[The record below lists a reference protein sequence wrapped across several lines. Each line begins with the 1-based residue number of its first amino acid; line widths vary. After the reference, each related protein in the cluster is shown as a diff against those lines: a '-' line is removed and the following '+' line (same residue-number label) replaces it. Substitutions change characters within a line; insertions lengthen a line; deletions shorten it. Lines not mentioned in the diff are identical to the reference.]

1 MKIIAGILKG
11 RVLHF
16 PKTRIRPTTDKV
28 RGAIF
33 NMITA
38 NFTDILNYCTVYDIF
53 AGTGAMGIEALSR
66 GAKNVVFIETD
77 KIALKYLREN
87 LKGLES
93 ITRVIPYDARRAI
106 DKLQSEKFDVIF
118 LDPPYNIGLL
128 NPIID
133 KLAKF
138 NILTK
143 NGIIVVEHHQKEEF
157 GIPDNLISYK
167 RKSYNDTII
176 TILINKET
184 K

>member
-11 RVLHF
+11 KVLHF

-38 NFTDILNYCTVYDIF
+38 NFPDILNNCTVCDIF

-66 GAKNVVFIETD
+66 GANNVIFIETD

-87 LKGLES
+87 LKGLENK
-93 ITRVIPYDARRAI
+93 IRVIPYDARRAV
-106 DKLQSEKFDVIF
+106 DKLQSEKCDVIF

-138 NILTK
+138 NILTN
-143 NGIIVVEHHQKEEF
+143 NGIIIVEHHQKEEF
-157 GIPDNLISYK
+157 DISENLELFK

>member
-1 MKIIAGILKG
+1 MKIIAGTLKG
-11 RVLHF
+11 KILHF

-38 NFTDILNYCTVYDIF
+38 NFPNILNDCSVCDIF

-77 KIALKYLREN
+77 KNALSYLREN

-93 ITRVIPYDARRAI
+93 KTRVIPYDARRAI
-106 DKLQSEKFDVIF
+106 DKLQSAKCGVIF
-118 LDPPYNIGLL
+118 LDPPYNMGLL

-133 KLAKF
+133 KLVKF

-143 NGIIVVEHHQKEEF
+143 NGIIIVEHHQKEEF
-157 GIPDNLISYK
+157 DIPENLGIFK